1 MNFVPRSAL
10 SRPWL
15 SIVAAIAVPVLAFV
29 TLIAW
34 SLSSAVASSPDDDF
48 HLASIWCGVG
58 IRDGLCELPSQQ
70 TLEAHP
76 EYRMIPAEIPD
87 ATCYAFD
94 SDDSADCWDS
104 DVPGMTLVHRA
115 NADGLYP
122 PLFYLAM
129 APFASEDV
137 IGSVVTM
144 RIVNSGFAVAFLTL
158 VFFALPRRLR
168 PPLLLS
174 LLASSVPLG
183 LFVFASTNPSS
194 WALLSAATVWI
205 CLYGSMLTDSV
216 RRRRVLVALAVAGAV
231 IGAGARADA
240 AIYAVFGVGL
250 ALLLGWRRVRSSVLP
265 TVGAIVIIIAVALF
279 YVNAGQS
286 GAAINGLDT
295 DAPPLTA
302 GQHVMNFLGVPGLW
316 AGMLGNWGLG
326 WLDTQLPPA
335 VWVLTLLVLGGV
347 LLVGMAGFTW
357 RRTVAVIG
365 ALAALWLVPFVLLAT
380 SHAVIGTQVQPRYV
394 LPLLIIAVGVATA
407 SPLAEQL
414 WTGSRVALIGAALA
428 VAAAVALHFN
438 IRRYTTGLDV
448 SSIDPGYAAEWWWP
462 VAPAPLAVWVMGS
475 VAFTLLLGI
484 IWLRAARPS
493 LFLRREEIE
502 GATQSTIVRT

>member
-1 MNFVPRSAL
+1 MSPVLRSAL
-10 SRPWL
+10 SRPWP

-29 TLIAW
+29 TLVAW

-48 HLASIWCGVG
+48 HLASIWCGAG
-58 IRDGLCELPSQQ
+58 IREGLCELPAPYTQ
-70 TLEAHP
+70 EAHP
-76 EYRMIPAEIPD
+76 EYRMVPGEIPD
-87 ATCYAFD
+87 ATCFAFD

-104 DVPGMTLVHRA
+104 DVSGMTMVHRA

-129 APFASEDV
+129 SPLATEDV
-137 IGSVVTM
+137 MGSVVAM
-144 RIVNSGFAVAFLTL
+144 RIVNSAFAVGFLTL

-174 LLASSVPLG
+174 LLATSVPLG

-205 CLYGSMLTDSV
+205 CLYGSMMTDSV
-216 RRRRVLVALAVAGAV
+216 RRRRLLVGLAVAGAV

-250 ALLLGWRRVRSSVLP
+250 ALLLGWRRARSSMLP
-265 TVGAIVIIIAVALF
+265 TVGAMVIVAVVALF

-286 GAAINGLDT
+286 GAAINGLTT
-295 DAPPLTA
+295 DAPPLTS
-302 GQHVMNFLGVPGLW
+302 GQHMMNFLGVPGLW

-326 WLDTQLPPA
+326 WLDTQLPTA

-357 RRTVAVIG
+357 RRTVAVVG
-365 ALAALWLVPFVLLAT
+365 ALAALWLVPFILLAT

-407 SPLAEQL
+407 SPLVDRL
-414 WTGSRVALIGAALA
+414 WTGSRVALIGVALSI
-428 VAAAVALHFN
+428 AAAVALHFN

-448 SSIDPGYAAEWWWP
+448 SAIDPGYAAEWWWP
-462 VAPAPLAVWVMGS
+462 VAPSPMAVWVMG
-475 VAFTLLLGI
+475 VLGFTGLLAI
-484 IWLRAARPS
+484 IWLRAAMPQ
-493 LFLRREEIE
+493 LFLRKAEHLE
-502 GATQSTIVRT
+502 TDSPSQVNS